1 MAWYNI
7 FRYNPVIN
15 PDSTTILKDI
25 QGKSSDS
32 SVSKSIGDFIN
43 DISGVT
49 AQQEFQERMSNTAH
63 QREVQ
68 DLIAAGL
75 NPGLSANGGASS
87 PSGANSAAAMSSMFG
102 SILSAA
108 VGLHANAINK
118 KQSYEA
124 FNTAKDIMKDMKS
137 TINKTHDA
145 ARRIE
150 NSKTYFEHKIF
161 K

>member
-1 MAWYNI
+1 MAWYHF
-7 FRYNPVIN
+7 FRYNPVVN
-15 PDSTTILKDI
+15 PDSTTILRDI
-25 QGKSSDS
+25 QGKSSES
-32 SVSKSIGDFIN
+32 SIPESIGQFMN
-43 DISGVT
+43 DITGVT
-49 AQQEFQERMSNTAH
+49 AQQQFQERMSNTAH
-63 QREVQ
+63 QREVA
-68 DLIAAGL
+68 DLLAAGL
-75 NPGLSANGGASS
+75 NPGLSAHGGASS

-124 FNTAKDIMKDMKS
+124 FNTAKDIMRDMKS
-137 TINKTHDA
+137 TINETSRA

-150 NSKTYFEHKIF
+150 NAKNYFESKI